1 MKTLILSEENLIKHC
16 IKGDRKA
23 QETLYDR
30 FYNELYAIGKR
41 YLVDQQDTE
50 DAIIQ
55 AFVKIFNGLD
65 KFKYQGEGSLG
76 RWIRTILIN
85 ESIKQLNRRK
95 AIQFDLSLEHI
106 QLESESANGLEQM
119 QAEDLLRMIEQMPTG
134 YRMVF
139 NLYVIEGYSH
149 REIAKALNI
158 SENTSKTQL
167 MKARRTLMIRL
178 KKERNYGVQ

>member
-1 MKTLILSEENLIKHC
+1 MKTLILNEEKLIKHC

-23 QETLYDR
+23 QETLYER

-50 DAIIQ
+50 DVLIQ
-55 AFVKIFNGLD
+55 AFVKVFNGLE
-65 KFKYQGEGSLG
+65 KFSYQGEGSLG

-95 AIQFDLSLEHI
+95 AIQFDNSLEHI
-106 QLESESANGLEQM
+106 QLEAESVSGLEQM
-119 QAEDLLRMIEQMPTG
+119 QADDILRMIEQMPAG

-139 NLYVIEGYSH
+139 NLYVIEGYTH
-149 REIAKALNI
+149 REIAESLNI

-167 MKARRTLMIRL
+167 LKARRTLMNRL
-178 KKERNYGVQ
+178 EKERNYGVQ